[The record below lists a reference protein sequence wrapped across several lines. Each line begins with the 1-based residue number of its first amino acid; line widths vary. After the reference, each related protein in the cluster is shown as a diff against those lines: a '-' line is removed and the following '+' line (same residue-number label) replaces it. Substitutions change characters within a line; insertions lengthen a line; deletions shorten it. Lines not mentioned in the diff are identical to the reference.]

1 VTASQNI
8 SVSTDALTAE
18 DRDNRAIWSKISG
31 GWGAARPRLLLG
43 LPFVLAGA
51 ALILLILA
59 LRQDAVNRTIQGL
72 KSNHD
77 IAVATDAPPESL
89 LARIQFLLTHDRV
102 DEIQPYV
109 ESLDKIGSDKFRAI
123 AHYDYANGRLR
134 QAFDMITQ
142 GKLDSAGPYVV
153 LARQEYRRALTF
165 APQDWDAKFN
175 LDVASRLIRDF
186 PAFERT
192 SGDTVKVDRRKVWTD
207 IPGTPKGLP

>member
-1 VTASQNI
+1 MNASQHI
-8 SVSTDALTAE
+8 IASTAPLAAD
-18 DRDNRAIWSKISG
+18 DRDNRAIRSG
-31 GWGAARPRLLLG
+31 IASFLGAARPRVLVG
-43 LPFVLAGA
+43 LPIVLVVATM
-51 ALILLILA
+51 ILSILT
-59 LRQDAVNRTIQGL
+59 LRQDATNRTIRGL